1 MHAAAAWD
9 QCLIEPFNFQNIC
22 FINIQILSSSPPSS
36 PEVVVTNMKYLILY
50 QYYFNVQILRAS
62 IMKRHRI
69 LYMCCY
75 CTAYV
80 LLILPDYLF
89 ELLYYINIMR
99 AIRVIHLKLLVMT
112 ISDIYVLVYPKLLL
126 YYEDVIGCRLS
137 KVTKN

>member
-69 LYMCCY
+69 LYMCCC

-80 LLILPDYLF
+80 LLILSDYLF
-89 ELLYYINIMR
+89 EILYYIDIVHLT
-99 AIRVIHLKLLVMT
+99 VIHLKLLIMT
-112 ISDIYVLVYPKLLL
+112 ISDICMYLFMKRYN
-126 YYEDVIGCRLS
+126 IIMGMLS
-137 KVTKN
+137 DAWQAEIASR

>member
-1 MHAAAAWD
+1 MHAAAWD

-22 FINIQILSSSPPSS
+22 FINIQILSSSSPSS
-36 PEVVVTNMKYLILY
+36 PEVVVTNMKCLILF

-80 LLILPDYLF
+80 LLILSDYLF
-89 ELLYYINIMR
+89 EILYYIDIMR
-99 AIRVIHLKLLVMT
+99 HTLIHLKLLVMT
-112 ISDIYVLVYPKLLL
+112 ISDIYVHVYPKILL
-126 YYEDVIGCRLS
+126 YTMRMLS
-137 KVTKN
+137 DEGYRK